1 MKKNR
6 LAVTSLER
14 EKTDPFSIFDIS
26 RAIRDII
33 TDIVEAEIAGDTEEV
48 EALFEALEGMHA
60 TRSEKHVSYIHV
72 IKNAENAADGSRAQA
87 EEHRKR
93 AAARENLSKRLKK
106 VLIGDLSHH
115 GEESV
120 IAGDFKLERKS
131 TDSVKL
137 HIDAEDLPVEYQRV
151 KIEADKPELKR
162 ALKNKEKID
171 GVELEKTEH
180 IQIKVH

>member
-6 LAVTSLER
+6 LAVTSLKR

-26 RAIRDII
+26 RAIREITADII
-33 TDIVEAEIAGDTEEV
+33 DAEIAGDTEEV
-48 EALFEALEGMHA
+48 EALFEVLEGMHA

-106 VLIGDLSHH
+106 VLAGDLAHH

-120 IAGDFKLERKS
+120 LAGDFKLTRKS

-137 HIDAEDLPVEYQRV
+137 NIDAEDLPAEYQRITV
-151 KIEADKPELKR
+151 QADKPELKR